1 MAGNDMAAWRRQN
14 SDVITIEIKL
24 VDGST
29 LRGTMLLQR
38 EKSLKDT
45 FSSGDP
51 FVEFDCM
58 VNGEIVLAKTGIA
71 VIRQIKKGATDVLDR
86 RMKALE
92 KTDAFG
98 VLKLAQTTDREKIR
112 EAYLKQTR
120 LYHPDRF
127 AGAELPPEVSEYINA
142 MTRRINNAYSELV
155 LLLEATEADPKA
167 TKAKAA

>member
-1 MAGNDMAAWRRQN
+1 MAAWRRQN

-24 VDGST
+24 VDGGV

-51 FVEFDCM
+51 FIEFDCI

-71 VIRQIKKGATDVLDR
+71 TIRQIKKGAVDGLER

-92 KTDAFG
+92 KSDAFG
-98 VLKLAQTTDREKIR
+98 ILKIAQTTDREKIR

-127 AGAELPPEVSEYINA
+127 AGAELPAEVGEYINA
-142 MTRRINNAYSELV
+142 MSRRINNAYAELV
-155 LLLEATEADPKA
+155 LLLEAADASPKA
-167 TKAKAA
+167 TAKAA